1 MVGEE
6 LIYTTTEER
15 LQKEWEYYKKAKGKL
30 SGYSSKNEIVK
41 FFQQDNFYIVEKEMW
56 KDPVIKEKL
65 IANRVKYLF
74 KNSVDEL
81 TDNEILTGFK
91 KSGIY
96 YGYSH
101 FNPLIFKWFIEK
113 YNVKK
118 CFDPCGGWGH
128 RLIAARDLDL
138 YIYNDLSLHT
148 ALACQDI
155 ANYFDMENVV
165 WYNEDA
171 KECWP
176 AYEFEY
182 DSIFTC
188 PPYFNLEHY
197 ECGDF
202 KDYNDWAELIDAFD
216 VNFNE
221 VPSVKVMGIV
231 LREDLLPENHQ
242 DYTEKFEIPLH
253 KMQHLLYNTDK
264 KNKEYL
270 YIWKK
275 QF

>member
-1 MVGEE
+1 MVNEE
-6 LIYTTTEER
+6 LEYLTTEEI
-15 LQKEWEYYKKAKGKL
+15 LQKEWNYYKKTPGKL

-41 FFQQDNFYIVEKEMW
+41 FFQQDNFFIVEKELW
-56 KDPVIKEKL
+56 RDSEIKKKL
-65 IANRVKYLF
+65 LANRIKYLN
-74 KNSVDEL
+74 KTEEEL
-81 TDNEILTGFK
+81 IDNDILVGFK
-91 KSGIY
+91 KSGMY

-128 RLIAARDLDL
+128 RLIAAQGLEL
-138 YIYNDLSLHT
+138 YIYNDLSYHT
-148 ALACQDI
+148 ACACQDI
-155 ANYFDMENVV
+155 ANYFEMENVE

-176 AYEFEY
+176 AYQFEF

-202 KDYNDWAELIDAFD
+202 KDYEEWSDMLQMIWIQ
-216 VNFNE
+216 FNE
-221 VPSVKVMGIV
+221 LEMVKTLGIV
-231 LREDLLPENHQ
+231 LREDLFPSFMN

-253 KMQHLLYNTDK
+253 KSQHLLQNTNK

-270 YIWKK
+270 YIWVK
-275 QF
+275 